1 MIEGNTKFIG
11 AELMKKDEYQ
21 KKLIANDQQ
30 GLALISALLNSS
42 KVKVSDMKYL
52 ASNKIFLLS
61 VRRSNIEDDKNSK
74 EVNSICRVDYV
85 SKVKSKNIDQ
95 KNENLTLELLAI
107 DYLKNKENFEINL
120 IFKNNAHIALS
131 TEIIDITLED
141 QITTEK

>member
-1 MIEGNTKFIG
+1 MDE
-11 AELMKKDEYQ
+11 KKYQ

-30 GLALISALLNSS
+30 GLAMISALLNSC

-52 ASNKIFLLS
+52 PSNKIFLLS
-61 VRRSNIEDDKNSK
+61 ARRSKIEEEKNSK

-141 QITTEK
+141 QTTTEK

>member
-1 MIEGNTKFIG
+1 MDE
-11 AELMKKDEYQ
+11 KKYQ

-61 VRRSNIEDDKNSK
+61 ARRSNIEDEKNSK
-74 EVNSICRVDYV
+74 EVNSICRIDYV

-107 DYLKNKENFEINL
+107 DYLKNKDNFEINL

-141 QITTEK
+141 QITTDK

>member
-1 MIEGNTKFIG
+1 
-11 AELMKKDEYQ
+11 
-21 KKLIANDQQ
+21 
-30 GLALISALLNSS
+30 
-42 KVKVSDMKYL
+42 MKYL

-61 VRRSNIEDDKNSK
+61 ARRSNIEDEKNSK
-74 EVNSICRVDYV
+74 EVYSICRVDYV

-131 TEIIDITLED
+131 AEIIDITLED

>member
-1 MIEGNTKFIG
+1 MDE
-11 AELMKKDEYQ
+11 KKYQ

-61 VRRSNIEDDKNSK
+61 ARRSNIEDDKNSK

-107 DYLKNKENFEINL
+107 DYLKNKDNFEINL

-131 TEIIDITLED
+131 AEIIDITLED

>member
-1 MIEGNTKFIG
+1 MDE
-11 AELMKKDEYQ
+11 KKYQ

-61 VRRSNIEDDKNSK
+61 ARRSNIEDEKNSK

-95 KNENLTLELLAI
+95 KNEDLTLELLAI

-141 QITTEK
+141 QITSEK

>member
-1 MIEGNTKFIG
+1 MDE
-11 AELMKKDEYQ
+11 KKYQ

-30 GLALISALLNSS
+30 GLILISALLNSS

-52 ASNKIFLLS
+52 PSNKIFLLS
-61 VRRSNIEDDKNSK
+61 ARRSNIEDDKNSK

>member
-1 MIEGNTKFIG
+1 MD
-11 AELMKKDEYQ
+11 KKKYQ

-61 VRRSNIEDDKNSK
+61 ARRSNIEDEKNSK

-95 KNENLTLELLAI
+95 KNEDLTLELLAI

-141 QITTEK
+141 QTTTEK

>member
-1 MIEGNTKFIG
+1 MDE
-11 AELMKKDEYQ
+11 KKYQ

-61 VRRSNIEDDKNSK
+61 ARRSNIEDEKNSK

-95 KNENLTLELLAI
+95 KNEDLTLELLAI

-120 IFKNNAHIALS
+120 IFKNNAPIALS

-141 QITTEK
+141 QITSEK

>member
-1 MIEGNTKFIG
+1 MDE
-11 AELMKKDEYQ
+11 KKYQ
-21 KKLIANDQQ
+21 KRLIANDQD
-30 GLALISALLNSS
+30 GLAMISALLNSS
-42 KVKVSDMKYL
+42 KVKVSNMKYL
-52 ASNKIFLLS
+52 PSSKIFLLS
-61 VRRSNIEDDKNSK
+61 AKRSKIEDEKNTK

>member
-1 MIEGNTKFIG
+1 MDE
-11 AELMKKDEYQ
+11 KKYQ

-42 KVKVSDMKYL
+42 KIKVSDMKYL

-61 VRRSNIEDDKNSK
+61 ARRSNIEDDKNSK
-74 EVNSICRVDYV
+74 EVNSICRFDYV

-95 KNENLTLELLAI
+95 NNENLTLELLAI

-131 TEIIDITLED
+131 AEIIDITLED

>member
-1 MIEGNTKFIG
+1 MDE
-11 AELMKKDEYQ
+11 KKYQ

-30 GLALISALLNSS
+30 GLAMISALLNSC

-52 ASNKIFLLS
+52 PSNKIFLLS
-61 VRRSNIEDDKNSK
+61 ARRSKIEEEKNSK

-107 DYLKNKENFEINL
+107 DYLKNKDNFEINL

-131 TEIIDITLED
+131 AEIIDITLED

>member
-1 MIEGNTKFIG
+1 
-11 AELMKKDEYQ
+11 
-21 KKLIANDQQ
+21 
-30 GLALISALLNSS
+30 
-42 KVKVSDMKYL
+42 MKYL

-61 VRRSNIEDDKNSK
+61 ARRSNIEDEKNYK
-74 EVNSICRVDYV
+74 EVYSICRVDYV

-107 DYLKNKENFEINL
+107 DYLKNKDNFEINL

-141 QITTEK
+141 QITTDK

>member
-1 MIEGNTKFIG
+1 MDE
-11 AELMKKDEYQ
+11 KKYQ
-21 KKLIANDQQ
+21 KKLIVNDQQ

-61 VRRSNIEDDKNSK
+61 ARRSNIEDEKNSK

-95 KNENLTLELLAI
+95 KNENLILELLAI

-131 TEIIDITLED
+131 TELIDITLED
-141 QITTEK
+141 QIRTEK

>member
-1 MIEGNTKFIG
+1 MDE
-11 AELMKKDEYQ
+11 KKYQ

-42 KVKVSDMKYL
+42 KIKVSDMKYL

-61 VRRSNIEDDKNSK
+61 ARRSNIEDDKNSK

-95 KNENLTLELLAI
+95 NNENLTLELLAI
-107 DYLKNKENFEINL
+107 DYLKNKDNFEINL

>member
-1 MIEGNTKFIG
+1 MDE
-11 AELMKKDEYQ
+11 KKYQ

-61 VRRSNIEDDKNSK
+61 ARRSNIEDEKNSK
-74 EVNSICRVDYV
+74 EVNSICRIDYV

-95 KNENLTLELLAI
+95 NNENLTLELLAI

>member
-1 MIEGNTKFIG
+1 MDE
-11 AELMKKDEYQ
+11 KKYQ

-61 VRRSNIEDDKNSK
+61 ARRLNIEDDMNSK

-95 KNENLTLELLAI
+95 NNENLTLELLAI

>member
-1 MIEGNTKFIG
+1 MDE
-11 AELMKKDEYQ
+11 KKYQ

-61 VRRSNIEDDKNSK
+61 ARRSNIEDEKNSK

-141 QITTEK
+141 QITTDK

>member
-1 MIEGNTKFIG
+1 MDE
-11 AELMKKDEYQ
+11 KKYQ

-61 VRRSNIEDDKNSK
+61 ARRSNIEDEKNSK

-141 QITTEK
+141 QTTTEK

>member
-1 MIEGNTKFIG
+1 MDE
-11 AELMKKDEYQ
+11 KKYQ

-61 VRRSNIEDDKNSK
+61 ARRSNIEDEKNSK

-131 TEIIDITLED
+131 AEIIDITLED
-141 QITTEK
+141 QITSEK

>member
-1 MIEGNTKFIG
+1 MDE
-11 AELMKKDEYQ
+11 KKYQ

-61 VRRSNIEDDKNSK
+61 ARRSNIEDEKNSK
-74 EVNSICRVDYV
+74 EVNSICRIDYV

>member
-1 MIEGNTKFIG
+1 MDE
-11 AELMKKDEYQ
+11 KKYQ

-61 VRRSNIEDDKNSK
+61 ARRSNIEDDKNSK

-107 DYLKNKENFEINL
+107 DYLKNKDNFEINL

-131 TEIIDITLED
+131 AEIIEITLED

>member
-1 MIEGNTKFIG
+1 MDE
-11 AELMKKDEYQ
+11 KKYQ

-61 VRRSNIEDDKNSK
+61 ARRSNIEDDKNSK

-95 KNENLTLELLAI
+95 NNENLTLELLAI

-131 TEIIDITLED
+131 AEIIDITLED

>member
-1 MIEGNTKFIG
+1 MD
-11 AELMKKDEYQ
+11 KKKYQ

-61 VRRSNIEDDKNSK
+61 ARRSNIEDDKNSK

>member
-1 MIEGNTKFIG
+1 MDE
-11 AELMKKDEYQ
+11 KKYQ

-30 GLALISALLNSS
+30 GLALISALLNSC

-52 ASNKIFLLS
+52 PSNKIFLLS
-61 VRRSNIEDDKNSK
+61 ARRSKIEDEKNSK